1 MIATQW
7 VPMARLAS
15 SNALLAA
22 GALLFAAGALA
33 HHSLS
38 GQFDTTKAFEID
50 GVVSR
55 VDWINPHTYIH
66 VDVKQANGE
75 LLVYSLE
82 SHPVAMMRKAGLSKQ
97 ELLGDGGKVHVTA
110 HPARNGAATLG
121 YLVVMRLADG
131 REIQFTKVPGAEDT
145 GAGGGR

>member
-1 MIATQW
+1 ML
-7 VPMARLAS
+7 MARLAS
-15 SNALLAA
+15 NSAMVAAAAL
-22 GALLFAAGALA
+22 GFAASAVA

-55 VDWINPHTYIH
+55 VDWVNPHTY
-66 VDVKQANGE
+66 VYLDVRQANGE
-75 LLVYSLE
+75 LLVYKLE

-97 ELLGDGGKVHVTA
+97 ELLGDGSKVHIKA
-110 HPARNGAATLG
+110 HPARNGTATLG
-121 YLVVMRLADG
+121 YLVVMKLADG

-145 GAGGGR
+145 AK

>member
-7 VPMARLAS
+7 ALMARLAS
-15 SNALLAA
+15 SSVLFAAAALV
-22 GALLFAAGALA
+22 FAAGADA

-38 GQFDTTKAFEID
+38 GQFDTTRAFEID

-55 VDWINPHTYIH
+55 VDWINPHTYIY

-75 LLVYSLE
+75 LLVYKLE

-97 ELLGDGGKVHVTA
+97 ELLGDGSKVHVKA
-110 HPARNGAATLG
+110 HPARNGTATLG
-121 YLVVMRLADG
+121 YLVVMKLTDG

-145 GAGGGR
+145 AK